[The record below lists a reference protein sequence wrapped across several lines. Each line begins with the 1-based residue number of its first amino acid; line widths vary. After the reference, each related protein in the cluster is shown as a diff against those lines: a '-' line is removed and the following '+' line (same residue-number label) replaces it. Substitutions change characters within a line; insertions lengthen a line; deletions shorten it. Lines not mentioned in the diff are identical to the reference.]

1 MDRFLP
7 QRGGT
12 ALDIRIIEAKHS
24 GYGASGRADGFV
36 TPTIGKDIQAL
47 VKEFGP
53 QRALEASQA
62 VGRSILDIG
71 RFARRNRIDAQY
83 EANDY
88 LMVATDAAQVR
99 RLEEDLRLAER
110 MGAAQLEILP
120 SWNPPDLSETVA
132 VVTGASRGVGRGIAL
147 ALGSAGATVYV
158 TGRST
163 RDGARTEDLPGT
175 VDDTADEVTRRGGKG
190 VAVRCDHGI
199 PADNAALFERVNAD
213 HGRLDLLVNN
223 AWGGYERSS
232 EVRFDAPFWDQP
244 MWRYDLFE
252 ASLRAQFDV
261 TRRLVPL
268 MLPQHRGLIVGISFS
283 DGDIYLGQVG
293 YDVFK
298 SASDRMCRGFAA
310 DLRKR
315 GIAAVSL
322 HPGFVRTERVEAA
335 WAAMG
340 DGPASVVHSPEYVGR
355 AIAALFSDPEVMERS
370 GKVLST
376 GDLAVEY
383 GFGDVDGRQPPAFR
397 LEGRMSLA
405 TRMHRLN
412 KVVAARSDQ

>member
-1 MDRFLP
+1 M
-7 QRGGT
+7 
-12 ALDIRIIEAKHS
+12 
-24 GYGASGRADGFV
+24 
-36 TPTIGKDIQAL
+36 
-47 VKEFGP
+47 
-53 QRALEASQA
+53 
-62 VGRSILDIG
+62 
-71 RFARRNRIDAQY
+71 
-83 EANDY
+83 ND
-88 LMVATDAAQVR
+88 D
-99 RLEEDLRLAER
+99 
-110 MGAAQLEILP
+110 
-120 SWNPPDLSETVA
+120 WNSPDLGGKVA

-147 ALGSAGATVYV
+147 ALGAAGATVYV

-163 RDGARTEDLPGT
+163 RDGARTEGLPGT
-175 VDDTADEVTRRGGKG
+175 VDDTAEEVTERGGKG
-190 VAVRCDHGI
+190 VAVRCDHGAT
-199 PADNAALFERVNAD
+199 ADNAALAARVQDD
-213 HGRLDLLVNN
+213 HGKLDLLVNN

-252 ASLRAQFDV
+252 TSLRAQYDV

-268 MLPQHRGLIVGISFS
+268 MLPQQSGLVVGISFS

-310 DLRKR
+310 DLRKK
-315 GIAAVSL
+315 GVAALSL

-335 WAAMG
+335 WEAMG

-355 AIAALFSDPEVMERS
+355 AIAALLADPEVMERT
-370 GKVLST
+370 GEVLST

-383 GFGDVDGRQPPAFR
+383 GFADVDGRRPPAFR

-412 KVVAARSDQ
+412 KVVKSAAER

>member
-1 MDRFLP
+1 M
-7 QRGGT
+7 
-12 ALDIRIIEAKHS
+12 
-24 GYGASGRADGFV
+24 
-36 TPTIGKDIQAL
+36 
-47 VKEFGP
+47 
-53 QRALEASQA
+53 
-62 VGRSILDIG
+62 
-71 RFARRNRIDAQY
+71 N
-83 EANDY
+83 
-88 LMVATDAAQVR
+88 
-99 RLEEDLRLAER
+99 ED
-110 MGAAQLEILP
+110 
-120 SWNPPDLSETVA
+120 WNSPDLGGKVA

-147 ALGSAGATVYV
+147 ALGAAGATVYV

-163 RDGARTEDLPGT
+163 RDGARTEGLPGT
-175 VDDTADEVTRRGGKG
+175 VDTTAEEVTERGGKG
-190 VAVRCDHGI
+190 IAVRCDHGVA
-199 PADNAALFERVNAD
+199 ADNEALAARIQAD

-244 MWRYDLFE
+244 MWRYGLFE
-252 ASLRAQFDV
+252 TSLRAQYDV

-268 MLPQHRGLIVGISFS
+268 MLPQERGLVVGISFS

-310 DLRKR
+310 DLRKK
-315 GIAAVSL
+315 GVAALSL
-322 HPGFVRTERVEAA
+322 HPGFVRTERVAAA
-335 WAAMG
+335 WEAMG

-355 AIAALFSDPEVMERS
+355 AIAALLADPEVMERT

-383 GFGDVDGRQPPAFR
+383 GFADVDGRQPPAFR

-412 KVVAARSDQ
+412 KVVKSAAEQ